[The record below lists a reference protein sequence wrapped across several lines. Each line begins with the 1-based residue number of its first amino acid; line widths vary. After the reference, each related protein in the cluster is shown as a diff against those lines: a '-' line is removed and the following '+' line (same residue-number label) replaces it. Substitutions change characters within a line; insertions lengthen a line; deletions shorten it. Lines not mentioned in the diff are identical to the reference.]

1 MSQAVRNKV
10 YGVIA
15 AGLSIAVVLGFIDEA
30 TSNEATSLVNAVLDQ
45 VEVIAGLVA
54 SILAFVKSLPSR
66 VTVTE
71 LKGKHLSED

>member
-15 AGLSIAVVLGFIDEA
+15 AGLSIAVVLGFVDEA

-66 VTVTE
+66 VTVVE
-71 LKGKHLSED
+71 SKGKHSED